1 MEYFVKTTGSDF
13 NDGTAK
19 APFKTI
25 SKAASVAV
33 AGDIVTVFGG
43 TYREWVKPQN
53 GGRGPDCPIVYRAA
67 KGERPVIKGS
77 EVVAGWKEQGGGLW
91 SASVPNSIF
100 CQSGGNGINPFAKEV
115 WGDWVVWPLQ
125 KPVHLG
131 DVYLNGKSMYEA
143 ASLEEARKAKK
154 RTTGYNPPWTKHEE
168 KILEP
173 EQTVYQWFAQVG
185 EQETTIYANFQDKDP
200 NKELVEINVRQSCFY
215 PDKLCLDY
223 ITIDGFEICQ
233 AATPWAPPTADQ
245 PGMVGPRWAKG
256 WTIQNCVIHDAK
268 CSAITLGKEGST
280 GDNDCTKDREKPGY
294 QFQMEAVFRALKAGW
309 SKEKIGSHV
318 VRDNVIYDCGQ
329 NGIVGH
335 MGCAFSKIERN
346 HIYNIAVKHE
356 FFGYEIG
363 GIKLHAPID
372 VQIKNNNIHNCTLGT
387 WLDWQTQGTRI
398 SSNLYYANDRD
409 LMVEVSHGPYIV
421 DNNIFASDYNF
432 DNISQGGAYIHN
444 LCLGT
449 MRREQV
455 LDRMTPYH
463 LPHSTDVL
471 GTAFIFSG
479 DDRVMQNIYVG
490 GAPVWTE
497 QSFAGTEG
505 YKQNLFGVAMRN
517 WLGDLVGMPTEANR
531 QKFGDALKAIEALF
545 ATTEFTKAG
554 SAASFAD
561 YKANVAKAGDGDH
574 DVFMRVMQAVY
585 IKANHYAGGAK
596 NFDGETEA
604 TISAKNPGARVVVE
618 DGKTYL
624 EFTVDKELLK
634 AAARASLVSTQDLGT
649 TRISAAHFD
658 DCNGQDIVFDK
669 DFLGAPRSDA
679 NNFAGPFA
687 QLKEGVNKILVW
699 SSGKSSQA

>member
-1 MEYFVKTTGSDF
+1 MEYFVKTNGSDF

-43 TYREWVKPQN
+43 TYREWVRPQN

-67 KGERPVIKGS
+67 KGERPIIKGS
-77 EVVAGWKEQGGGLW
+77 EKISGWKKEAGSLW
-91 SASVPNSIF
+91 VVTVPNTIWTKG
-100 CQSGGNGINPFAKEV
+100 GGNGVNPFAKPV
-115 WGDWVVWPLQ
+115 WGDWVVWPLK

-143 ASLEEARKAKK
+143 MSLEEARAAKK
-154 RTTGYNPPWTKHEE
+154 RTSGFNPPWTKRKE

-173 EQTVYQWFAQVG
+173 EQTVYQWFAQAHDT
-185 EQETTIYANFQDKDP
+185 ETTIYANFQDKDP
-200 NKELVEINVRQSCFY
+200 NKELVEISVRQSCFY
-215 PDKLCLDY
+215 PDKLGLDY

-245 PGMVGPRWAKG
+245 PGMLGPRWAKG
-256 WTIQNCVIHDAK
+256 WVIQNCVIHDAK

-280 GDNDCTKDREKPGY
+280 GDNDCTKFREKPGY

-309 SKEKIGSHV
+309 SKEKIGSHT

-356 FFGYEIG
+356 FFGHEIA
-363 GIKLHAPID
+363 GIKLHAAID

-387 WLDWQTQGTRI
+387 WLDWETQGTRV

-409 LMVEVSHGPYIV
+409 LMVEVSHGPYVV
-421 DNNIFASDYNF
+421 DNNIFASEYNF
-432 DNISQGGAYIHN
+432 DNIAQGGAYIHN

-449 MRREQV
+449 TRREQV
-455 LDRMTPYH
+455 MDRATPYH
-463 LPHSTDVL
+463 FPHSTDVL
-471 GTAFIFSG
+471 GTALTFSG
-479 DDRVMQNIYVG
+479 DDRVIQNIFVG
-490 GAPVWTE
+490 GAKAWTE
-497 QSFAGTEG
+497 QSMGGTES
-505 YKQNLFGVAMRN
+505 YNQNLFATSMGSWIFDFMGV
-517 WLGDLVGMPTEANR
+517 PTKAN
-531 QKFGDALKAIEALF
+531 KEKYAAAFKAIKTLF
-545 ATTEFTKAG
+545 ATSEFTKAP
-554 SAASFAD
+554 SAPSFAS

-585 IKANHYAGGAK
+585 VKDNHYAGGAK
-596 NFDGETEA
+596 KYDGEKSFTASE
-604 TISAKNPGARVVVE
+604 KNPGVKIVVE
-618 DGKTYL
+618 GKKTYIQ
-624 EFTVDKELLK
+624 FAADKNLLS
-634 AAARASLVSTQDLGT
+634 ARAAVVATKDLGM
-649 TRISAAHFD
+649 TRISQARFD
-658 DCNGQDIVFDK
+658 GPDGNDIVFDK
-669 DFLGAPRSDA
+669 DFLGASRSA
-679 NNFAGPFA
+679 QNLPGPFA
-687 QLKEGVNKILVW
+687 QLKEGVNKILLW
-699 SSGKSSQA
+699 DCGAKI

>member
-1 MEYFVKTTGSDF
+1 MSEYFVKTTGSDF

-25 SKAASVAV
+25 SKAAAVAV
-33 AGDIVTVFGG
+33 AGDTVTVFGG
-43 TYREWVKPQN
+43 TYREWVRPQN
-53 GGRGPDCPIVYRAA
+53 GGRGPDKRIVYRAA
-67 KGERPVIKGS
+67 KGERPIIKGS
-77 EVVAGWKEQGGGLW
+77 EIVTGWKNLGGGLW
-91 SASVPNSIF
+91 SANVPNSIF
-100 CQSGGNGINPFAKEV
+100 EQNGGNGINPFAKPI
-115 WGDWVVWPLQ
+115 WGDWVVWPL
-125 KPVHLG
+125 KNPVHLG

-143 ASLEEARKAKK
+143 MSLKEAREAKK
-154 RTTGYNPPWTKHEE
+154 RKVGYNPFWTGKPEP
-168 KILEP
+168 ILEP
-173 EQTVYQWFAQVG
+173 ENTVYQWFAEVG
-185 EQETTIYANFQDKDP
+185 KTETKIYANFQKKDP
-200 NKELVEINVRQSCFY
+200 NKELVEISVRQSCFY
-215 PDKLCLDY
+215 PDKLGLDW
-223 ITIDGFEICQ
+223 ITLDGFEICQ

-245 PGMVGPRWAKG
+245 PGMLGPRWAKG
-256 WTIQNCVIHDAK
+256 WIIQNCVIHDAK

-318 VRDNVIYDCGQ
+318 IRDNVIYDCGQ

-335 MGCAFSKIERN
+335 LGCVFSKIERN

-356 FFGYEIG
+356 FFGYEIA
-363 GIKLHAPID
+363 GIKLHAAID

-409 LMVEVSHGPYIV
+409 LMVEVSHGPYVV

-455 LDRMTPYH
+455 MDRATPYH

-471 GTAFIFSG
+471 GTALTFSG
-479 DDRVMQNIYVG
+479 DDRVMNNIYVG
-490 GAPVWTE
+490 GAKAWTK
-497 QSFAGTEG
+497 QSLGGTDS
-505 YKQNLFGVAMRN
+505 YNQNLFGVAMRN
-517 WLGDLVGMPTEANR
+517 WLGDFVGMPTEKNK
-531 QKFGDALKAIEALF
+531 QKFAAALKSIEELF
-545 ATTEFTKAG
+545 KACPFTKAP

-585 IKANHYAGGAK
+585 IKQNHYCAGAK
-596 NFDGETEA
+596 FFKGETER
-604 TISAKNPGARVVVE
+604 TVSAKNPGARIVVE
-618 DGKTYL
+618 GKKTYL
-624 EFTVDKELLK
+624 EFFADSALL
-634 AAARASLVSTQDLGT
+634 AARAPVVSTKDLGT
-649 TRISAAHFD
+649 TRISDARFD
-658 DCNGQDIVFDK
+658 DPNGADIVFDK
-669 DFLGAPRSDA
+669 DFLGSQRGPQK
-679 NNFAGPFA
+679 NLPGPFA
-687 QLKEGVNKILVW
+687 QLKPGANKILVW
-699 SSGKSSQA
+699 QN